1 VTSSEPERYIPIRI
15 DLSAQHPDLF
25 ARLEGLLHLGLL
37 SDRELRE
44 LCRQH
49 LTCPLPEP
57 VAVPIVHAEIL
68 EPLPA
73 VAAPSLAEPVPVD
86 NVANLEADSPAS
98 PTLQRQSRDW
108 VGQFLERLINEVSVI
123 WLLCLGVFLVVV
135 SSGVLAASQ
144 WQQVPPVG
152 QYGILFGYTI
162 AFVLVGLW
170 IGRQPRLQLTASMLQ
185 IASLLIIPV
194 NFWMMDGF
202 RLLQTPTGTAVAAIA
217 AVLLSVATFRL
228 LPRPKTGILAIS
240 NVLALNW
247 LHWGWGVPFIPLL
260 ATYAGCIYTSWVVLK
275 LQARPD
281 RANDSDLTV
290 DPENTDQAAPSWL
303 AQLVPANILLPFALL
318 LILFRAVIM
327 AQILPEQL
335 SLAFGICGWLLCWL
349 ARKHVNGKVWG
360 TLGAFLLVIGWQVG
374 QGAAVP
380 WQAVLVC
387 GLGLWLLGDVLQRH
401 RQPISLAGLVI
412 LGLITIALLIRLIP
426 ESLRG
431 SFIEA
436 CVDRVGPSGMPQ
448 ALVGIGLYPYLWGVL
463 ALGARVRRWQVPQL
477 VRTANISAWLL
488 GISLVLVCLPNPSLR
503 SLSLGLAFA
512 TMVVVLRQRPAAGR
526 GLISITHGLGIVT
539 LCSSLANLAPNL
551 ATHHWGVAALIGMGL
566 EWAALGF
573 LTRRMLW
580 QENSWYAGLGA
591 AGLGY
596 LLFLVTLYF
605 SPWEWRTS
613 ALAIPT
619 ALTLLLFQPS
629 FRWRSQALGFSIG
642 SMIAVQ
648 ILTFDAVLPRLIG
661 LGLGAGLMF
670 VNTIQRPNPLSAV
683 LSVGFA
689 LTFSY
694 ATGWET
700 LPHTFQGW
708 IALSTGLLLA
718 MVTLRHVFPETLA
731 ISRFLKPALDGWS
744 IAVMLWSTLPL
755 GGYALLAALQQS
767 WSPDLSWQY
776 PVASVGILGALV
788 YRFWQKPNQGWLI
801 GIAWAAEISLICVLA
816 FWQQPLHSIG
826 VATLA
831 LGLFSILLAE
841 VWVRRTGQPYRWSW
855 QLIPLGYGGLGWCL
869 THTDWTAST
878 GVYTLALAAI
888 GLGVGR
894 RQLQWMPITILGLV
908 GISIGAFELLV
919 YQLLQAQG
927 GEPADGVVALAALAI
942 ALAIVGVVID
952 RWGSKLL
959 NLPAK
964 GLHIYGHCHWA
975 LATFLIVMAL
985 ILPFSPTG
993 ERLWAAEALV
1003 LGGYAL
1009 VQGRQQ
1015 PVWVY
1020 PGLMQLSA
1028 AMGQSLYTN
1037 LPAAQLLP
1045 WASAITSGIGLAI
1058 YSLPWQRWG
1067 WVQTPFK
1074 RFALLAPALMTM
1086 MTAFVVNISSLL
1098 VTGGFYGW
1106 VALASQTTRL
1116 SYVGLVAANWA
1127 GFRLLEQLN
1136 LSSRIWSVS
1145 LVGLSL
1151 LFIAQVD
1158 PSLRTT
1164 SQKGLRHWLRCFAV
1178 GLICTV
1184 VLYESDPH
1192 FLAGLLAIGLSLAL
1206 GVIGI
1211 LLRIRAFLYV
1221 GTVTF
1226 IAKILRLVWVYI
1238 ADQSLVLWA
1247 LGIALG
1253 LLLIWIAATFEARR
1267 AQVTAL
1273 LQYWVGELEQWQ

>member
-1 VTSSEPERYIPIRI
+1 
-15 DLSAQHPDLF
+15 
-25 ARLEGLLHLGLL
+25 
-37 SDRELRE
+37 
-44 LCRQH
+44 
-49 LTCPLPEP
+49 
-57 VAVPIVHAEIL
+57 
-68 EPLPA
+68 
-73 VAAPSLAEPVPVD
+73 
-86 NVANLEADSPAS
+86 
-98 PTLQRQSRDW
+98 
-108 VGQFLERLINEVSVI
+108 
-123 WLLCLGVFLVVV
+123 
-135 SSGVLAASQ
+135 
-144 WQQVPPVG
+144 
-152 QYGILFGYTI
+152 
-162 AFVLVGLW
+162 
-170 IGRQPRLQLTASMLQ
+170 
-185 IASLLIIPV
+185 
-194 NFWMMDGF
+194 
-202 RLLQTPTGTAVAAIA
+202 
-217 AVLLSVATFRL
+217 
-228 LPRPKTGILAIS
+228 
-240 NVLALNW
+240 
-247 LHWGWGVPFIPLL
+247 
-260 ATYAGCIYTSWVVLK
+260 
-275 LQARPD
+275 
-281 RANDSDLTV
+281 
-290 DPENTDQAAPSWL
+290 
-303 AQLVPANILLPFALL
+303 
-318 LILFRAVIM
+318 
-327 AQILPEQL
+327 
-335 SLAFGICGWLLCWL
+335 
-349 ARKHVNGKVWG
+349 
-360 TLGAFLLVIGWQVG
+360 
-374 QGAAVP
+374 
-380 WQAVLVC
+380 
-387 GLGLWLLGDVLQRH
+387 
-401 RQPISLAGLVI
+401 
-412 LGLITIALLIRLIP
+412 
-426 ESLRG
+426 
-431 SFIEA
+431 
-436 CVDRVGPSGMPQ
+436 
-448 ALVGIGLYPYLWGVL
+448 
-463 ALGARVRRWQVPQL
+463 
-477 VRTANISAWLL
+477 
-488 GISLVLVCLPNPSLR
+488 
-503 SLSLGLAFA
+503 
-512 TMVVVLRQRPAAGR
+512 
-526 GLISITHGLGIVT
+526 
-539 LCSSLANLAPNL
+539 
-551 ATHHWGVAALIGMGL
+551 
-566 EWAALGF
+566 
-573 LTRRMLW
+573 
-580 QENSWYAGLGA
+580 
-591 AGLGY
+591 
-596 LLFLVTLYF
+596 
-605 SPWEWRTS
+605 
-613 ALAIPT
+613 
-619 ALTLLLFQPS
+619 
-629 FRWRSQALGFSIG
+629 
-642 SMIAVQ
+642 
-648 ILTFDAVLPRLIG
+648 
-661 LGLGAGLMF
+661 
-670 VNTIQRPNPLSAV
+670 
-683 LSVGFA
+683 
-689 LTFSY
+689 
-694 ATGWET
+694 
-700 LPHTFQGW
+700 
-708 IALSTGLLLA
+708 
-718 MVTLRHVFPETLA
+718 
-731 ISRFLKPALDGWS
+731 
-744 IAVMLWSTLPL
+744 MLWSTLPL
-755 GGYALLAALQQS
+755 VGYALLAALQQS